1 MKNLLSNL
9 LDQKLFSLTEPLTDA
24 YKVTSCVKK
33 LQIVK
38 NKKRRGVDE
47 ARIILVLHCKDA
59 IDEYVLIIT
68 GVITCDRYVSEGYT

>member
-9 LDQKLFSLTEPLTDA
+9 LDQKFVSLTEPLTDA

-38 NKKRRGVDE
+38 NKKRMDVDE

-59 IDEYVLIIT
+59 IDENVFIAT
-68 GVITCDRYVSEGYT
+68 GVIACDRYVSEGYT